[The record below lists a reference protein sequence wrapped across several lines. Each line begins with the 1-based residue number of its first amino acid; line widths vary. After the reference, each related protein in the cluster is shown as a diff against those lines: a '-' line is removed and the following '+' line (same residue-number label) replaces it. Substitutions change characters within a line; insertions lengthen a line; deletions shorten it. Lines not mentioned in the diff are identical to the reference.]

1 MSTPDDGRSDDDGGF
16 EPYPRYPQGPGPYPG
31 GAEQPQH
38 YGAGLQ
44 QTNRLAIGGTVA
56 GVLGLLVVLF
66 LSPLIGAILGIVALV
81 LGIMSRKRV
90 LESGEAGKNYATA
103 GIALGA
109 VDIVLFVALLIWIGT
124 AVSSSN

>member
-1 MSTPDDGRSDDDGGF
+1 MSTPDDGRNDDGGF

-31 GAEQPQH
+31 GAEPPRQ
-38 YGAGLQ
+38 YGGGPQ
-44 QTNRLAIGGTVA
+44 QTNRLAIGATVA

-81 LGIMSRKRV
+81 LGIMSRKRIA
-90 LESGEAGKNYATA
+90 ESGEPGKNYATA
-103 GIALGA
+103 GSVLGA

-124 AVSSSN
+124 AVSSNG